1 MTLLVMADTVSCKK
15 NNDMCFCKE
24 FFNPKITGDY
34 MNEPNHFVEVI
45 SGFDIDQYCFSIHDK
60 KKKREKLEDDL
71 RTACWNDNLDKVKF
85 LLDAGVN
92 FDGTDN
98 SRKTALM
105 IACWCGHNSI
115 VKVLLAAGADM
126 EQPEILDYREEFIC
140 ALQAPGTPEYFERI
154 NFIFCQGTNF
164 FKYVNKIFQ
173 HSTAIDFAI
182 ENDKFDTAKI
192 LLEAG
197 ATLHNNKSAM
207 AYACATG
214 RIKDVIKLCAFGTD
228 IYEVEECY
236 EKEQTPLAVASK
248 YGHLEIVKYLLSAG
262 ANRINTGLAVP
273 LTLACEKGALTIVK
287 ALLAAG
293 ANIKGDDFLAGE
305 RVTKCCTPLTVAVE
319 NGHIKVVKHLLS
331 VGADIKEVDRSGSL
345 REPVLSGNTAL
356 VQTLITFGVDI
367 FVTCYAYWNNIEDL
381 DDCFDWESTDPEIDL
396 MMNDTMLAIAVRNG
410 DLRMVKILMAAG
422 ADANHYL
429 HTQYE
434 GDDDG
439 DRGNVLEIA
448 CIKNNIR
455 LIKALL
461 TNGIKGNYNGGAGAL
476 IIAAKNGNVAAVRA
490 LLEAGC
496 NLNHLELE
504 GLDEQEY
511 FLDELEALKQEL
523 KALGTNGHR
532 KIFKLLFRHD

>member
-1 MTLLVMADTVSCKK
+1 
-15 NNDMCFCKE
+15 
-24 FFNPKITGDY
+24 
-34 MNEPNHFVEVI
+34 MNEPDHFVEVI

-60 KKKREKLEDDL
+60 KKEREKLEDDL
-71 RTACWNDNLDKVKF
+71 RTACWHDNLDEVKF

-92 FDGTDN
+92 FNGTDN
-98 SRKTALM
+98 FGETALM
-105 IACWCGHNSI
+105 KACHCGHNSI

-126 EQPEILDYREEFIC
+126 ELPQISESRESAIC
-140 ALQAPGTPEYFERI
+140 ALQAPGTLEYFERLS
-154 NFIFCQGTNF
+154 FIFCQGDNF
-164 FKYVNKIFQ
+164 FKYVNDVFQ
-173 HSTAIDFAI
+173 YRTAIDVAI
-182 ENDKFDTAKI
+182 NGDKIDTAKI

-207 AYACATG
+207 IYACATG
-214 RIKDVIKLCAFGTD
+214 QIKDVVKLCATGTD

-236 EKEQTPLAVASK
+236 EKEETPLAVASK

-262 ANRINTGLAVP
+262 ANCKNTGLAVP
-273 LTLACEKGALTIVK
+273 LTLACEKGYLTIVK

-293 ANIKGDDFLAGE
+293 ANIKGDDYLAGE
-305 RVTKCCTPLTVAVE
+305 RGTKCCTPLSVAVE
-319 NGHIKVVKHLLS
+319 NGHIKIVKHLLS
-331 VGADIKEVDRSGSL
+331 VGAEIKEVDRSGAL
-345 REPVLSGNTAL
+345 RDPVYAGDVAL
-356 VQTLITFGVDI
+356 VRVLLAAGADASVKDN
-367 FVTCYAYWNNIEDL
+367 AYWNNFGDL
-381 DDCFDWESTDPEIDL
+381 DDFEPYPVDDL
-396 MMNDTMLAIAVRNG
+396 KMYDTMLAVATRIG

-434 GDDDG
+434 EEDEG

-448 CIKNNIR
+448 CEKNNIR

-476 IIAAKNGNVAAVRA
+476 IIAAENGNVAAVRA

-504 GLDEQEY
+504 GLNEQDY

-532 KIFKLLFRHD
+532 KIFKLLFKHD

>member
-1 MTLLVMADTVSCKK
+1 
-15 NNDMCFCKE
+15 
-24 FFNPKITGDY
+24 
-34 MNEPNHFVEVI
+34 MNEPDHFVEVV

-60 KKKREKLEDDL
+60 KKEREKLEDDL
-71 RTACWNDNLDKVKF
+71 RTACWHDNLDEVKF

-98 SRKTALM
+98 IGQTALM
-105 IACWCGHNSI
+105 IACLCGHNSI

-126 EQPEILDYREEFIC
+126 ELPQISESRERAIC
-140 ALQAPGTPEYFERI
+140 ALQAPGTLEYFERLS
-154 NFIFCQGTNF
+154 FIFCQGDNF
-164 FKYVNKIFQ
+164 FKYVNDVFQ
-173 HSTAIDFAI
+173 YRTAIDVAI
-182 ENDKFDTAKI
+182 NEDKIDTAKI

-207 AYACATG
+207 IYACATG
-214 RIKDVIKLCAFGTD
+214 QIKDVINLCAFGTD
-228 IYEVEECY
+228 IYEVEESDEQ
-236 EKEQTPLAVASK
+236 EKSPLAFASK

-273 LTLACEKGALTIVK
+273 LTLACEKGYLTIVK

-293 ANIKGDDFLAGE
+293 ANIKGDDHLAWLYGM
-305 RVTKCCTPLTVAVE
+305 TCYTPLSAAVN

-331 VGADIKEVDRSGSL
+331 VGADIKEVDNLGSL
-345 REPVLSGNTAL
+345 RGPVLAGNSAL

-367 FVTCYAYWNNIEDL
+367 FVTCNAYWNNFKGLEDW
-381 DDCFDWESTDPEIDL
+381 FDWESSDPVNDL
-396 MMNDTMLAIAVRNG
+396 MMNDTMLAIAARNG

-434 GDDDG
+434 EEDEG

-448 CIKNNIR
+448 CEKNNIR

-476 IIAAKNGNVAAVRA
+476 IIAAENGNVAAVRA

-504 GLDEQEY
+504 GLNEQEY
-511 FLDELEALKQEL
+511 FLNELEALKQEL
-523 KALGTNGHR
+523 KELGTNGHR
-532 KIFKLLFRHD
+532 KIFKLLFKHD